1 MNDIQ
6 KIAMSRVK
14 FDRSSVPVGEHSVD
28 FTVRVRGTVKV
39 GADYSKA
46 ATTGIPWLESMAL
59 WQETIRA
66 AFDSMIEKFDAGELT
81 RDEILAMKDAGPI
94 ATEVLVD
101 CIRTAMVAD
110 ESAVGHIKD
119 RVKEV
124 AAVVKRVQDDIVS
137 QLPRQHADGHVKVS
151 VVLEDVEYGVSVQ
164 EVAEAVAKT
173 KSALAESI

>member
-124 AAVVKRVQDDIVS
+124 AAGVKKVQDDIVS

-164 EVAEAVAKT
+164 ET